1 MKKQIKYDTETG
13 EIIDEEEPELE
24 EGQKK
29 SFDDYILDET
39 ICPSSTIVFDQ
50 SDEFLTKRVLNLDET
65 KVEETHYTAA
75 DMGRR

>member
-1 MKKQIKYDTETG
+1 MKKQIKHDPETG
-13 EIIDEEEPELE
+13 EVIEEEEAELE

-65 KVEETHYTAA
+65 KVAKTHYTAA